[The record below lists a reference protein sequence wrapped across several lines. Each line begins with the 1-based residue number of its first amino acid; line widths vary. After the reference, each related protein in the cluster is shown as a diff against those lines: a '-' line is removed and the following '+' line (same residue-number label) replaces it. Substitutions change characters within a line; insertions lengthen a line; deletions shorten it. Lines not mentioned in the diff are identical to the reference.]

1 MKTMNRRDF
10 LKLTGASAVVLTLAA
25 CGADNAPDVPAPPTV
40 GKEAQIENAINAY
53 RREKGLK
60 ELKHEDVIAE
70 YAGMYTSLCEAHGT
84 TSIDWDGL
92 TELEQAKISEV
103 QAHILEAHFS
113 MDTVGKDAVT
123 IGMGE
128 DEDENP
134 KLIYMFPAN
143 DTELSTQLAPHK
155 ENIAK
160 AELRYIGVS
169 TATVEGKT
177 YWLACLVGKKVTDT
191 E

>member
-10 LKLTGASAVVLTLAA
+10 LKLTGASAVMLTFAA
-25 CGADNAPDVPAPPTV
+25 CGADNAPAAPTI

-60 ELKHEDVIAE
+60 ELKHEDAIAE

-84 TSIDWDGL
+84 TSIDWDDL
-92 TELEQAKISEV
+92 TELEEANIGKLQARV
-103 QAHILEAHFS
+103 LEAHFS
-113 MDTVGKDAVT
+113 MDAIKDAVT

-128 DEDENP
+128 DEDGNS
-134 KLIYMFPAN
+134 KLVYTFPAN
-143 DTELSTQLAPHK
+143 DAELSTQLVPHK

-177 YWLACLVGKKVTDT
+177 YWMACLVGKKVTDT